1 MSVLEM
7 MGTVAGF
14 EAEEGGDLIVI
25 SRHKAVCGCSME
37 KRPRGYEDGRK
48 TKEETT
54 AIVQVSVGDEDQ
66 CGGLGG
72 SRSIWISDQ
81 FFQ

>member
-1 MSVLEM
+1 
-7 MGTVAGF
+7 
-14 EAEEGGDLIVI
+14 
-25 SRHKAVCGCSME
+25 ME
-37 KRPRGYEDGRK
+37 KRPRGYEGGRK
-48 TKEETT
+48 TKEEAT

-72 SRSIWISDQ
+72 SRSIWILDL